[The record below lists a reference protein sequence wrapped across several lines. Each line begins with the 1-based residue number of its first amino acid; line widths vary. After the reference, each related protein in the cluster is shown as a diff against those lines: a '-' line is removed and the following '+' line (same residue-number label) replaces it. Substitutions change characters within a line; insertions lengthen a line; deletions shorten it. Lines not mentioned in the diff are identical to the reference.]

1 MTHKRYF
8 AISLVLILTATVII
22 TLSDYWS
29 ALNTATVQAES
40 YARRTAGHLSHQLF
54 LQGDFSPG
62 LEDPESFKVYYDS
75 IENLIGGF
83 ELLNIKIFNRDGIIV
98 FSLDKAVIG
107 REVKDND
114 QLTLALEGTGS
125 SHVATPGYHEKTY
138 GEKAGFPML
147 ETYVPI
153 IHPESQVILGVYEI
167 YQDYRPLKGHILSE
181 TLRSG
186 ATHLILLLVFAGL
199 FYLYGRLTSRFMDIR
214 HHSLIREL
222 EDRVEER
229 TVELK
234 RSRDRVSDL
243 LKRKEEMFRNLMIAD
258 EYKKNFMGLVSHEL
272 RTPLTVIKGYLTM
285 MREGDLGPVYS
296 GLQDVV
302 TTCIEESGK
311 LESIINNILELSQ
324 LERGLF
330 DLSGESFDVHE
341 LLTEAVD
348 NLSVEVMGREDDIK
362 IEVSREVANFTSD
375 RIKILQVIQQFLSN
389 ALKFSPEGSNITI
402 KAAPSHRGLLLSVSD
417 EGVGIPKGQVNEIF
431 NLFYQVDIST
441 TRNYE
446 GSGLGL
452 AIVHKIGQILGGRAW
467 VESEEG
473 VGSSFY
479 FEVEPLD
486 LSVNKAAETESSG
499 EFVPDTRPREVAAS
513 SRSILLVDD
522 DEDYLFLLRRILID
536 DGYTVEMCKN
546 GLEGLNRI
554 FGPNHPHLP
563 SLIVLDIRMPN
574 IHGIDFLKIIRRNMT
589 TREIPVIVVSALGQ
603 EAQVQEGVDAGANAY
618 FVKPFDPDTLLTRIN
633 FLLGNESSITD

>member
-1 MTHKRYF
+1 
-8 AISLVLILTATVII
+8 
-22 TLSDYWS
+22 
-29 ALNTATVQAES
+29 
-40 YARRTAGHLSHQLF
+40 
-54 LQGDFSPG
+54 
-62 LEDPESFKVYYDS
+62 
-75 IENLIGGF
+75 
-83 ELLNIKIFNRDGIIV
+83 
-98 FSLDKAVIG
+98 
-107 REVKDND
+107 
-114 QLTLALEGTGS
+114 
-125 SHVATPGYHEKTY
+125 
-138 GEKAGFPML
+138 
-147 ETYVPI
+147 
-153 IHPESQVILGVYEI
+153 
-167 YQDYRPLKGHILSE
+167 
-181 TLRSG
+181 
-186 ATHLILLLVFAGL
+186 
-199 FYLYGRLTSRFMDIR
+199 
-214 HHSLIREL
+214 
-222 EDRVEER
+222 
-229 TVELK
+229 
-234 RSRDRVSDL
+234 
-243 LKRKEEMFRNLMIAD
+243 MIAD

-296 GLQDVV
+296 GLQDIVA
-302 TTCIEESGK
+302 TCIEESGK

-348 NLSVEVMGREDDIK
+348 NLATEVMGREDDIK

-389 ALKFSPEGSNITI
+389 ALKFSPEGSSITI

-441 TRNYE
+441 TRSYE

-473 VGSSFY
+473 IGSSFY

-486 LSVNKAAETESSG
+486 LSVNKAVETESSG
-499 EFVPDTRPREVAAS
+499 EYVPDTRPKEVAAS

-563 SLIVLDIRMPN
+563 SLIILDIRMPN

-603 EAQVQEGVDAGANAY
+603 DAQVQEGVDAGANAY
-618 FVKPFDPDTLLTRIN
+618 FVKPFDPDTLLSRIN
-633 FLLGNESSITD
+633 FLLGKETAIED